1 MNKVFKKISLFI
13 NFLFWCIIKKAIL
26 LSLGLTIVT
35 QSAFAVIIYSSDFT
49 TAGQG
54 FTHNNDSPPSD
65 TPQSVN
71 GGMSTNP
78 EGRWTASYT
87 TKPATDGT
95 KNEFITANGKMRIQD
110 WGGEA
115 RWQSFPIDVSA
126 ISSVDIK
133 AVGVTIGEDVQNV
146 NSEFFQ
152 YFYNLDGETDQ
163 TTAVTVSNESA
174 GTDINYSLTNLDVS
188 TIDKLIV
195 GFKFNVNNVDDGYEI
210 HSFTVEGR
218 FIPMNQPTSFTA
230 TANSTSQI
238 TTSWTD
244 STGANLPSGY
254 FVLCSKTNSLATNST
269 VQDDTNCADGSGI
282 KNIAQG
288 VETYVWTGLDANTQ
302 YYFKIYPYSDSLID
316 YKTDATPATAKATTH
331 SNMKDLS
338 NVDNNTDNHY
348 FGTPPPQPDYYQLSV
363 AGTQAH
369 IKSNPSGIDCKF
381 GEGIC
386 SKLFARGEKVKLKL
400 INVKTADEFHQ
411 DDYNIVWEGN
421 NAGCEKQAV
430 RMYDTINCLVRVY
443 GKQGIDYSANQ
454 LKFINF
460 SGINMLAGGAE
471 NLILGFILEGDSE
484 AMIKAEIVDTGV
496 LPQLDINQLIFN
508 ENVGWYAH
516 LLKQQQ
522 QNEDFFLH
530 QKIAAGAYTIQ
541 MSSHG
546 SKGRGMASV
555 SLIKNELSLSNISVR
570 GQLQGALILNFVVTG
585 QGTQQI
591 KVSSQLLDGQV
602 TTELRVLDLL
612 NQQNLPMTSV
622 EDGII
627 VEVTAGAYAAILDI
641 LSGQGIG
648 MINVNLLQ

>member
-1 MNKVFKKISLFI
+1 MNKIFKNVLV
-13 NFLFWCIIKKAIL
+13 NFLFWHIIKKAIL
-26 LSLGLTIVT
+26 FSLGLIIVT

-54 FTHNNDSPPSD
+54 FTHDSAPPPSD
-65 TPQSVN
+65 TPQSVD

-87 TKPATDGT
+87 TKPDTDST

-133 AVGVTIGEDVQNV
+133 AVGVTIGEDVQNA

-152 YFYNLDGETDQ
+152 YFYNLDRDTDQ

-174 GTDINYSLTNLDVS
+174 GTAINYSLTNLDVS
-188 TIDKLIV
+188 TVDTLIV
-195 GFKFNVNNVDDGYEI
+195 GFEFNVNNVDDGYEI
-210 HSFTVEGR
+210 HSFTVEGS
-218 FIPMNQPTSFTA
+218 FIPINHPTSFTA
-230 TANSTSQI
+230 TTNSASQI

-244 STGANLPSGY
+244 STGINLPSGY
-254 FVLCSKTNSLATNST
+254 FVLCSKTNSLPTNST

-288 VETYVWTGLDANTQ
+288 VETYAWTGLDANTQ
-302 YYFKIYPYSDSLID
+302 YYFTIYPYSDSLID
-316 YKTDATPATAKATTH
+316 YKTDVTLATATTH
-331 SNMKDLS
+331 SNIK
-338 NVDNNTDNHY
+338 NIDNSSNTDNSY

-386 SKLFARGEKVKLKL
+386 SKLFARGENVKIELVN
-400 INVKTADEFHQ
+400 IKTADGFHQ

-421 NAGCEKQAV
+421 NAGCAKQAV
-430 RMYDTINCLVRVY
+430 RMYNTINCLVRVY
-443 GKQGIDYSANQ
+443 GKQGIDYSTNQ
-454 LKFINF
+454 LEFINF
-460 SGINMLAGGAE
+460 SGINTLAGGAE
-471 NLILGFILEGDSE
+471 NLILGFILEGDSLAD
-484 AMIKAEIVDTGV
+484 AMIKAEIVDAGV
-496 LPQLDINQLIFN
+496 LPQLEINQLVFN

-530 QKIAAGAYTIQ
+530 QKVGAGAYTIQ

-546 SKGRGMASV
+546 SKGRGMASI
-555 SLIKNELSLSNISVR
+555 SLINEDLSLSNISVR

-591 KVSSQLLDGQV
+591 KVNSQLLDGQV

-612 NQQNLPMTSV
+612 SQQNLPMTSV